1 MKIGMILDIEFP
13 PDPRV
18 ENEAIELIKGGH
30 EVFLFCLKYGDEP
43 SNEIVNGIKVCRYK
57 TNKID
62 YKFSALAYT
71 VPYYTYVMKKKIA
84 HFIETYKIKAIHI
97 HDMRIAEAVFKA
109 NKKISLPT
117 TLDMHDNTPE
127 VMQFYP
133 HLNKFPGK
141 YIISP
146 KKWKKKEEEF
156 LAITTNFVATS
167 PEYLEEVVAR
177 TKISRKKI
185 HLVPNTVRESFYK
198 DAKIDNSIVER
209 YKDNFVLLYLGDTGL
224 RRGLP
229 IAIDTVNL
237 LKDKIPNIKL
247 VIVGKSTTDNILK
260 QQVAELGLQEYVDF
274 EGWQNVELFPS
285 YIVAS
290 TIGISP
296 LTKNFMHEI
305 MYSNKVF
312 QYMSLSLPVLISN
325 CKAQQKVVEENNSGL
340 IFEAGNIHDFADK
353 VLKLYADKELSNKL
367 GENGKR
373 FIEEK
378 FNWSITS
385 RDLIKLYDNLEN

>member
-1 MKIGMILDIEFP
+1 MRIGMILDIEFP

-30 EVFLFCLKYGDEP
+30 EVFLFCLKYGNEP
-43 SNEIVNGIKVCRYK
+43 SNEAINGIQVCRYK

-71 VPYYTYVMKKKIA
+71 VPYYTYVMRRKIT
-84 HFIETYKIKAIHI
+84 HFLETYTIEAIHI

-109 NKKISLPT
+109 NKKLNLPT

-146 KKWKKKEEEF
+146 KKWKQKEEEF
-156 LAITTNFVATS
+156 LNTTTNFVATS
-167 PEYLEEVVAR
+167 PEYLEEVVER
-177 TKISRKKI
+177 TQISRKKI

-198 DAKIDNSIVER
+198 DAVIDNSIIER

-229 IAIDTVNL
+229 ITIDTVNL

-247 VIVGKSTTDNILK
+247 VIVGKSSTDYILK
-260 QQVAELGLQEYVDF
+260 QQVLGLNLEDFIDF
-274 EGWQNVELFPS
+274 EGWQNVDLFPS

-296 LTKNFMHEI
+296 LTKNFMHELA
-305 MYSNKVF
+305 YANKIF
-312 QYMSLSLPVLISN
+312 QYMSFSIPIVVSN
-325 CKAQQKVVEENNSGL
+325 CKAQQRIVEINNSGL
-340 IFEAGNIHDFADK
+340 VFEAGNIDDFADK
-353 VLKLYADKELSNKL
+353 ILELYNDKDLQKEL
-367 GENGKR
+367 GENGKH
-373 FIEEK
+373 FIEEE

-385 RDLIKLYDNLEN
+385 KELIKLYDNLEN